1 MFEYLGLYHGMRMPP
16 RSYESGS
23 RDNINRSYGAKEFKR
38 KKKRRKASERSR
50 KINRRRGK

>member
-1 MFEYLGLYHGMRMPP
+1 MFDYLDLYFGTAP

-23 RDNINRSYGAKEFKR
+23 RNNINRSCGAKEFKR